1 VRRIWIALLTAFVW
15 SLFFATGAS
24 ADRSKVSRTTVAAM
38 EESLDKRLAGLFP
51 EDPVIM
57 VGVTKGTYI
66 AGFGTVFMGELNL
79 VPAAGITPFH
89 QTVSKEEIARTRQK
103 EIDRV
108 PKLRQVMQEL
118 LLSSAASLD
127 AVPAEEQ
134 IALSI
139 TLFHFHWENI
149 AGVPSQIV
157 MHAPKKTLVAVHSGR
172 ADRSLLASSI
182 LVEEF

>member
-1 VRRIWIALLTAFVW
+1 MRRIWIALLTAFVG
-15 SLFFATGAS
+15 SLVFATGAS
-24 ADRSKVSRTTVAAM
+24 ADRSKVSRISVAAM

-51 EDPVIM
+51 DDPVLL

-66 AGFGTVFMGELNL
+66 TGYGTVFMGELNL
-79 VPAAGITPFH
+79 APAAGITPFH
-89 QTVSKEEIARTRQK
+89 QTISKEEIARVHQK
-103 EIDRV
+103 EVDRV

-127 AVPAEEQ
+127 TVPPDEQ

-172 ADRSLLASSI
+172 ADRSLLASSVI
-182 LVEEF
+182 VEEF